1 MNKLRNHVQLIGR
14 LGTDLELKQLDNG
27 KAFTSISIA
36 TNDFYKDKDGNSV
49 QNTEWHRAVA
59 WGKTAENF
67 CKICKKGDEVA
78 LEGKLSH
85 RKFDTPDGETK
96 YITEVVVNEF
106 ALMNSKEVK

>member
-1 MNKLRNHVQLIGR
+1 MNKLRNNVQLIGR
-14 LGTDLELKQLDNG
+14 IGADLELKKFENG
-27 KAFTSISIA
+27 KSFVNISIA

-49 QNTEWHRAVA
+49 QNTEWHKVVA

-67 CKICKKGDEVA
+67 CKVCKKGDEVA

-85 RKFDTPDGETK
+85 RKYENKEGVTQ

-106 ALMNSKEVK
+106 AIMNAKEV